1 MLQRALTVSGGGGG
15 KCEYIGTLPSTGKVT
30 CGFKPKS
37 VIMCG
42 TLTASGS
49 GQAWAMIYDEATS
62 TTKYRLF
69 LGTSI
74 QNSEQTIGD
83 SGSYGFDSIDNDGFT
98 FNPLYYSR
106 VSNAWYI
113 AIP

>member
-1 MLQRALTVSGGGGG
+1 MMIKCDMAASGGNQ

-30 CGFKPKS
+30 LGFKPKS

-62 TTKYRLF
+62 NTKYRMF
-69 LGTSI
+69 LGTSM

-83 SGSYGFDSIDNDGFT
+83 SGSYGFASIDSDGFT
-98 FNPLYYSR
+98 FNPSYYSR

-113 AIP
+113 AIG